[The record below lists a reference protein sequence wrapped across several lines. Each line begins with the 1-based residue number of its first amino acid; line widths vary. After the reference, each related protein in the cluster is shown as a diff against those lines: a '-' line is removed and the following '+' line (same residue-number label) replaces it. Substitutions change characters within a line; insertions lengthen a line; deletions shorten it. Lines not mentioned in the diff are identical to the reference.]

1 MWKSTNIGA
10 DKLEIHPTDPNFLSG
25 TYYIGVFAYKPGLNT
40 FKVTAAY
47 AHANDIVD
55 LADSYTGEIPEWSY
69 FKFPIQ
75 HPGESR
81 IELILSPGKGELAMF
96 VSNNLYYP
104 NTLDHQWSLGMYEKN
119 NILDEEIYDTEF
131 CIDPDPYDKIMKR
144 NYTRKPTAKEFE
156 RIRETEEEE
165 TESSALEKLDLD
177 KGEPLRLCIDTD
189 DWKYTNP
196 VCYVGVKNLTTA
208 PLSFSITKR
217 EVLEDDLLDP
227 AILDK
232 FRFFNTIY
240 QHVEGS
246 SISQSERKRLKVTGF
261 SEYTYGE
268 IDFAHIAPVFDLCKP
283 KPGEVF
289 WDLGCGAG
297 KCMLT
302 AALLYPYLKAVKGVE
317 KLPKLYECCKET
329 LDSLSSPC
337 EGAPITVHEGDMLE
351 VDWSD
356 ADIIFTSSICFP
368 SELIE
373 GMLEKAKKLKKGA
386 RFITLKSFPP
396 NEVFEQKFNLR
407 VKMTWGKT
415 GVYIL
420 EKIID

>member
-1 MWKSTNIGA
+1 MWKSTNIGG
-10 DKLEIHPTDPNFLSG
+10 DKLEIHPTDSNYISG
-25 TYYIGVFAYKPGLNT
+25 TYYIGVFAYKQGLNT
-40 FKVTAAY
+40 FSVTATY
-47 AHANDIVD
+47 AKADEILD
-55 LADSYTGEIPEWSY
+55 LSDSYTGDITDWNY
-69 FKFPIQ
+69 FKFPI
-75 HPGESR
+75 HSPGISR
-81 IELILSPGKGELAMF
+81 IEINLDPGKGQLAMF

-104 NTLDHQWSLGMYEKN
+104 NEQDHQWSLGMYEKN
-119 NILDEEIYDTEF
+119 NILDEDIYDTEF
-131 CIDPDPYDKIMKR
+131 CIDPDPYDKVMKR

-156 RIRETEEEE
+156 RIIETEQDE
-165 TESSALEKLDLD
+165 TNTSALEKLDLD
-177 KGEPLRLCIDTD
+177 KGEPLRFCIDTD
-189 DWKYTNP
+189 DWKYTTP
-196 VCYVGVKNLTTA
+196 VCYVGIKNLTSSSVRYTV
-208 PLSFSITKR
+208 SKT
-217 EVLEDDLLDP
+217 EVLEDELLDIT
-227 AILDK
+227 ILDK
-232 FRFFNTIY
+232 FKYFNTIF

-246 SISQSERKRLKVTGF
+246 SISQSERKRLKVTGL

-268 IDFAHIAPVFDLCKP
+268 IDFAHMAPVFELCEP

-302 AALLYPYLKAVKGVE
+302 VALLFPFLKEVKGVE

-329 LDSLSSPC
+329 LSQVNPSSQVAPLS
-337 EGAPITVHEGDMLE
+337 VFEGDMLQ

-368 SELIE
+368 SELID
-373 GMLEKAKKLKKGA
+373 GMLEKAKQLKKGA